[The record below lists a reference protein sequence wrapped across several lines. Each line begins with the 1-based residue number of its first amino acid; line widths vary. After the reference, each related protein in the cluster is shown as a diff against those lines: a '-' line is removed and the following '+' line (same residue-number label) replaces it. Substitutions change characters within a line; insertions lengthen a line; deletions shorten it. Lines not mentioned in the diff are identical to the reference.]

1 VARSLSIVNTFAV
14 FDCPDMNSHATLPVV
29 VAVPVDEFE
38 EAPLAIATSVIV
50 LPQGTR
56 VR

>member
-1 VARSLSIVNTFAV
+1 
-14 FDCPDMNSHATLPVV
+14 MNSHATLPVV

-38 EAPLAIATSVIV
+38 EAPMVIATSIIV

>member
-1 VARSLSIVNTFAV
+1 
-14 FDCPDMNSHATLPVV
+14 MNSHARLPVV

-38 EAPLAIATSVIV
+38 EAPLVIATSVIV
-50 LPQGTR
+50 LPQATR